1 MLEFALPLYRMLSRL
16 LALCFCVIFAC
27 MVSWYASSMFYEE
40 LVPGMLGDFDS
51 TMPRLVL
58 TFSFCFPAV
67 KLAAPPIP
75 NLSFSTT
82 HTNIDL
88 ALDELTA

>member
-1 MLEFALPLYRMLSRL
+1 MD
-16 LALCFCVIFAC
+16 
-27 MVSWYASSMFYEE
+27 SWYASPIFYEE

-75 NLSFSTT
+75 NLSLNTT
-82 HTNIDL
+82 QTMIGL
-88 ALDELTA
+88 ALDELTAQ